1 MLFDIS
7 LQPAV
12 YNERIAI
19 ILGLVTLVLALAIF
33 ASCRTFVSLLQRLG
47 LENPSQNKFYQGFYK
62 YHLYYW
68 WGFGVSL
75 LAHVMMVTLHT
86 GLPKSGDPDAGV
98 HWVILILGLA
108 SAVSGVVLFFSCRI
122 LPRLL
127 APKTYLPLVDFRP
140 FRDRAF
146 YIQLCSR
153 RCLARNGVTRRQK
166 TILSIIIAPN
176 RIAI

>member
-7 LQPAV
+7 SQPAV

-86 GLPKSGDPDAGV
+86 GLPRSGDPDAGV

-127 APKTYLPLVDFRP
+127 APKTPRLSLSNKAYKTFFTYHTYHWWTFALFVAAHFIIS
-140 FRDRAF
+140 
-146 YIQLCSR
+146 YIH
-153 RCLARNGVTRRQK
+153 AGVWPGTG
-166 TILSIIIAPN
+166 
-176 RIAI
+176 